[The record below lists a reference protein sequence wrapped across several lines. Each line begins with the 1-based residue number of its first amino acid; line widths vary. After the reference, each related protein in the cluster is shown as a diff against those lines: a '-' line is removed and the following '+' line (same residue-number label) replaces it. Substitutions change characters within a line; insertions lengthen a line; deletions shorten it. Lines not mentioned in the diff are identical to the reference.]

1 MKKPLTLK
9 RNEKRYI
16 VAILSYLS
24 MFLLGGYFTSQ
35 FKFDTPIEDY
45 RWIMTSFF
53 FLFFVVLTF
62 NTKEK

>member
-1 MKKPLTLK
+1 MKKI
-9 RNEKRYI
+9 YS
-16 VAILSYLS
+16 AILSYLS